1 MMKQMKS
8 IATKTLLGAQEIKVY
23 MKRAT
28 ITSFG
33 ITMGLFGAAFGLSVL
48 INALTPKEEIFEAP
62 LSPEGHSKTVVT
74 IYDDDVFEIPK
85 LSNLAKVPIDI
96 YTTIVQGTQQVA
108 GNFVAVPDMN
118 IAIDAADIA
127 SFGKMSN
134 AAAEL
139 GDTKLDDVSNLEDV
153 VFGDKD
159 DFVIDGT
166 QIPPKPEE
174 EYEEW
179 EIAESPGVDVSQIAS
194 NIVYP
199 RIAKEAGIEG
209 TVILEVL
216 IGPDG
221 KIAKLKVI
229 NSDNAILNEAAISAV
244 KKSTYTPG
252 IQNGNPCACWVS
264 IPIEFNLR

>member
-33 ITMGLFGAAFGLSVL
+33 ITMGLFGAAFGLSLLVNSLMDEGIVL
-48 INALTPKEEIFEAP
+48 EPP
-62 LSPEGHSKTVVT
+62 LKFGSGTTVILPPSETNTTV
-74 IYDDDVFEIPK
+74 DVP
-85 LSNLAKVPIDI
+85 NLIQVPIDI